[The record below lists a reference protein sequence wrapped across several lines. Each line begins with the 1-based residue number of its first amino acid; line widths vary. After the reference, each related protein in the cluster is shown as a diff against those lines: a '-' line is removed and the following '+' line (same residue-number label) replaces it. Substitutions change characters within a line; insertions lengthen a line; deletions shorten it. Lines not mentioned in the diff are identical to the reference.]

1 MKKSW
6 ILIGILL
13 IAALGGGTWW
23 YASRPVPQA
32 AVPPPSLPDARKF
45 DAAMLGPSSGST
57 ADQGGPVEGGV
68 ATSQNYVLIS
78 SPTNA
83 PKHVDPFAPMITL
96 PSATRLDVPFVP
108 SATSSH
114 EAALLMADGYYRGIS
129 GKLTDEIA
137 ARAMDQLQKA
147 EESVTSTPLSLAA
160 QDISNLFIHVM
171 QVQDIV
177 VAPLDSVDQI
187 HRSLAAGFPVIV
199 PVSGL
204 ARNPAYHAIIVTGYE
219 NNSMI
224 VNDPTLADGMN
235 MLVSENDLVSAAH
248 DWNGGDTAHG
258 KPVVLVEIPRL

>member
-13 IAALGGGTWW
+13 IAAAGGGAWW
-23 YASRPVPQA
+23 FSSRSVPQA
-32 AVPPPSLPDARKF
+32 AVPATTLPDARKF
-45 DAAMLGPSSGST
+45 DAAMLGPSTGST

-83 PKHVDPFAPMITL
+83 PKRVDPFASGVAL
-96 PSATRLDVPFVP
+96 PASTRLDVPFVP
-108 SATSSH
+108 NAAPSI
-114 EAALLMADGYYRGIS
+114 EAALLMSDGYYRGIS
-129 GKLTDEIA
+129 GQLAPDVA
-137 ARAMDQLQKA
+137 ARALSQLRQA
-147 EESVTSTPLSLAA
+147 ELSVTSTPVSPAA

-177 VAPLDSVDQI
+177 AVPLDSVDQI

-204 ARNPAYHAIIVTGYE
+204 ARNPAFHAIVVTGYA
-219 NNSMI
+219 NGSVI
-224 VNDPTLADGMN
+224 ANDSTLPDGMN
-235 MLVSENDLVSAAH
+235 MLISENDLLSAAH
-248 DWNGGDTAHG
+248 DWNGGDAAHG